1 MKKFLVIILLVY
13 LNITAC
19 KKEDTFFELYGTWK
33 VYDVPT
39 DILGN
44 PRLIDFD
51 FVTFFN
57 SNQYSVFHADTTI
70 QSGTFSLIKIS
81 PLELSGYETI
91 NYMINL
97 KESFNLHPHEN
108 LYNYGV
114 GFFVVFNGK
123 DSLSLATGISY
134 SGTNDDWFRFIRKEN
149 K

>member
-1 MKKFLVIILLVY
+1 MKKFLVLILLVC

-19 KKEDTFFELYGTWK
+19 KKEDIVIELYGTWK
-33 VYDVPT
+33 VYDVPA

-44 PRLIDFD
+44 PRVIDFD
-51 FVTFFN
+51 FVTFFS

-70 QSGTFSLIKIS
+70 QSGTFSLTKIS
-81 PLELSGYETI
+81 PWEISGYETI
-91 NYMINL
+91 NYIINL

-114 GFFVVFNGK
+114 GFYVVLNGQ
-123 DSLSLATGISY
+123 DSLSLATSLST
-134 SGTNDDWFRFIRKEN
+134 SGTNEWFRFIRKEY

>member
-1 MKKFLVIILLVY
+1 MKKFLVLILLVC

-19 KKEDTFFELYGTWK
+19 KKEDIVIELYGTWK

-44 PRLIDFD
+44 PRVIDFD
-51 FVTFFN
+51 FVTFFS

-70 QSGTFSLIKIS
+70 QSGTFSLTKIS
-81 PLELSGYETI
+81 PWEISGYETI
-91 NYMINL
+91 NYIINL

-114 GFFVVFNGK
+114 GFYVVLNGQ
-123 DSLSLATGISY
+123 DSLSLATSLST
-134 SGTNDDWFRFIRKEN
+134 SGTNEWFRFIRKEY

>member
-1 MKKFLVIILLVY
+1 MKKFLVLILLVC

-19 KKEDTFFELYGTWK
+19 KKEDIVIELYGTWK

-44 PRLIDFD
+44 PRVIDFD
-51 FVTFFN
+51 FVTFFS

-70 QSGTFSLIKIS
+70 QSGTFSLTRIS
-81 PLELSGYETI
+81 PLEISGYETI
-91 NYMINL
+91 NYIINL

-114 GFFVVFNGK
+114 GFYVVLNGQ
-123 DSLSLATGISY
+123 DSLSLATSLST
-134 SGTNDDWFRFIRKEN
+134 SGTNEWFRFIRKEY

>member
-1 MKKFLVIILLVY
+1 MKKFLVLILLVC

-19 KKEDTFFELYGTWK
+19 KKEDIVVELYGTWK
-33 VYDVPT
+33 VYDVPA

-44 PRLIDFD
+44 PRVIDFD
-51 FVTFFN
+51 FVTFLS

-70 QSGTFSLIKIS
+70 QSGTFSLTKIS
-81 PLELSGYETI
+81 PLEISGYETI

-114 GFFVVFNGK
+114 GFYVVFNGQ
-123 DSLSLATGISY
+123 DSLSLATSISI
-134 SGTNDDWFRFIRKEN
+134 SGLNNDWFRFRRKEN